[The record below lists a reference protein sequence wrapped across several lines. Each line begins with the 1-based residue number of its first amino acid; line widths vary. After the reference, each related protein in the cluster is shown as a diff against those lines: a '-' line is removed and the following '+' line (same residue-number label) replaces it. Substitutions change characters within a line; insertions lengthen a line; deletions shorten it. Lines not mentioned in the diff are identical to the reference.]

1 MPKRRA
7 SGIVA
12 LVSGGL
18 DSLALTH
25 RLLATGSTVCP
36 VYVRGG
42 LIWETAELVWLRR
55 WLAALRHPRLKPLHV
70 LDLPFRPL
78 YGAHWSLTGRGI
90 PSAMSADA
98 AVYLPGRNVLLLG
111 HAAIH
116 AVQRGLSRLAMGIL
130 AGNPFGDASPA
141 FFRQLAATLSRALS
155 TTIRIETPLRRLS
168 KATVIAAH
176 RRQPLGLTF
185 SCLQPSRDHR
195 HCGRCNKCAERQ
207 RGFRLAGVPDPTE
220 YAR

>member
-1 MPKRRA
+1 MPTRQH

-18 DSLALTH
+18 DSLVLTH
-25 RLLATGSTVCP
+25 RLLAGGSVVCP

-42 LIWETAELVWLRR
+42 LIWETSELFWLRR
-55 WLAALRHPRLKPLHV
+55 WLTALRHPRLKPLHI
-70 LDLPFRPL
+70 LELSLRSL

-90 PSAMSADA
+90 PSKSSRDA

-116 AVQRGLSRLAMGIL
+116 AAQRGLSRLAMGIL

-141 FFRQLAATLSRALS
+141 FFRQLSATLGRALS
-155 TTIRIETPLRRLS
+155 TTIRIETPLRSLS
-168 KATVIAAH
+168 KASVIRLH
-176 RRQPLGLTF
+176 KNLPLGLTF
-185 SCLQPSRDHR
+185 SCLEPTQRHR

-220 YAR
+220 YAA